1 MNLQFLPIIPPLALM
16 TLLLPL
22 LVVCVVMLVR
32 RPRLRLA
39 WARRLL
45 MVLLLLVI
53 ALRPFSPSD
62 VIATERKNAN
72 VIFVVDQ
79 TGSMNAE
86 DYNGSKRRV
95 EGMRADAAQITDRFA
110 GARFAIISF
119 DSAASR
125 QLPLTTDSTAV
136 QAWFDTMRP
145 EPPGFS
151 SGSNI
156 DRAQASLDTMVRRT
170 AEDDPESQIIV
181 IVMSD
186 GENTDGKQSVPFSS
200 GDMIDAGAV
209 LGYGTTAGG
218 TMRVHGGKDDG
229 EVVTDSSGQPG
240 RSRLDEGVLKEAAAQ
255 LGVPYIHRTEPGQSL
270 EDAASGVELRTIDST
285 QASPLDSGQ
294 DWYWIPAIALGAL
307 AVWEL
312 AAMVRR
318 LPRSRRRREEDA

>member
-1 MNLQFLPIIPPLALM
+1 M
-16 TLLLPL
+16 
-22 LVVCVVMLVR
+22 
-32 RPRLRLA
+32 
-39 WARRLL
+39 
-45 MVLLLLVI
+45 
-53 ALRPFSPSD
+53 
-62 VIATERKNAN
+62 IATERKNAN

-186 GENTDGKQSVPFSS
+186 GENTDGKLS
-200 GDMIDAGAV
+200 
-209 LGYGTTAGG
+209 L
-218 TMRVHGGKDDG
+218 
-229 EVVTDSSGQPG
+229 
-240 RSRLDEGVLKEAAAQ
+240 
-255 LGVPYIHRTEPGQSL
+255 IH
-270 EDAASGVELRTIDST
+270 I
-285 QASPLDSGQ
+285 
-294 DWYWIPAIALGAL
+294 
-307 AVWEL
+307 
-312 AAMVRR
+312 
-318 LPRSRRRREEDA
+318 